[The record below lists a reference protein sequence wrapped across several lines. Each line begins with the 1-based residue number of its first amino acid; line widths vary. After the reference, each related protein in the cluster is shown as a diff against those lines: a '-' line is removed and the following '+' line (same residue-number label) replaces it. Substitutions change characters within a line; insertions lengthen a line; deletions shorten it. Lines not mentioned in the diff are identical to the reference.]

1 MANGKGL
8 ATVDKRVIRD
18 FWRKRAETGQ
28 TRWTGEGM
36 LEFDQRLLGPLIGPG
51 ARILDLG
58 SGFGELSRSLCPAEG
73 SLVAVE
79 QEGAMVSAFA
89 DDPRFAFENSN
100 VVNFESQAEFDVVLL
115 FGVVT
120 HLTVA
125 EEDAVYGVIVRSLTP
140 GGVAV
145 VKNQCSDGADFEVNT
160 FSEGLGTAYVGR
172 YPAIEN
178 QLGHLAAHFE
188 TVEVIPYPPELKMHE
203 DSTHVAFV
211 CRDPH

>member
-1 MANGKGL
+1 M
-8 ATVDKRVIRD
+8 TVDKRVIRD

-36 LEFDQRLLGPLIGPG
+36 LDFDQRLLGPLIGPA

-58 SGFGELSRSLCPAEG
+58 SGFCELSRSVCPAKG

-89 DDPRFAFENSN
+89 DDPRFAFVNSN
-100 VVNFESQAEFDVVLL
+100 IVNFESQAEFDVVLL

-125 EEDAVYGVIVRSLTP
+125 EENVAYGVSVKSLAP

-145 VKNQCSDGADFEVNT
+145 VKNQCSDGADFEVST

-178 QLGHLAAHFE
+178 QLGRLAARFE
-188 TVEVIPYPPELKMHE
+188 TVEVIPYPAELKMHA
-203 DSTHVAFV
+203 DSTHVAFI
-211 CRDPH
+211 CRGTR